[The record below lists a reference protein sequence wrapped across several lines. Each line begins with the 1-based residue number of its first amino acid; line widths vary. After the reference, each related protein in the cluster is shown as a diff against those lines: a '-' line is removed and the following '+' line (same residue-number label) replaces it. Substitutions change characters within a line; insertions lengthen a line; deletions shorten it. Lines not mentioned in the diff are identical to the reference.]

1 MLISSPELALVDPE
15 LAATARPLIAD
26 PPDCLTPRLRQRP
39 PIAAISQ
46 PDTEPGRRARP
57 VIVAAVAW
65 LLVALVVG
73 SPSFDLTRRISAGS
87 SVTPAGIGAGP
98 AVEANHRALGPAATS
113 AHTVRRTILHW
124 PEVAG
129 TVFYAVVLWRDGVR
143 VKVLRS
149 PTNHLSIRLD
159 GRLGDMRLAPGRYLW
174 SVFASVVQA
183 GATHFGR
190 SLTHGELQITRPSP

>member
-1 MLISSPELALVDPE
+1 
-15 LAATARPLIAD
+15 
-26 PPDCLTPRLRQRP
+26 
-39 PIAAISQ
+39 
-46 PDTEPGRRARP
+46 

-98 AVEANHRALGPAATS
+98 AATS
-113 AHTVRRTILHW
+113 AHAVRRTMLHW

-190 SLTHGELQITRPSP
+190 SLTHGELQISRPSP

>member
-73 SPSFDLTRRISAGS
+73 SPSFDLTRRISAGP
-87 SVTPAGIGAGP
+87 SVTPAGIGA
-98 AVEANHRALGPAATS
+98 GPAATS